1 MQPGE
6 VRRLVDELPARHGYN
21 LIDTVGELVAAI
33 LDMDR
38 RLPVRQILAGDIGD
52 A

>member
-1 MQPGE
+1 ME
-6 VRRLVDELPARHGYN
+6 RLVDQPPTLDRGHFIY
-21 LIDTVGELVAAI
+21 TVGELVAAI

-38 RLPVRQILAGDIGD
+38 RFAMRQEPAIDIGD